1 MQNELFTTWE
11 AARFLA
17 QWLPLRSQKAWYRYL
32 MINPSQYLAQDGYK
46 ISVHVINGERRYS
59 KFALTALIT
68 AHRNG
73 NEPQPK
79 GTSHD

>member
-32 MINPSQYLAQDGYK
+32 MINPSQYKHQDGYK
-46 ISVHVINGERRYS
+46 LNVKVINGERRYS
-59 KFALTALIT
+59 TAVLTAFIN
-68 AHRNG
+68 AHFN
-73 NEPQPK
+73 K
-79 GTSHD
+79 TK

>member
-32 MINPSQYLAQDGYK
+32 MINPSQYLHQDGYK
-46 ISVHVINGERRYS
+46 LNVQVINGERRYT
-59 KFALTALIT
+59 KTTLVAFM
-68 AHRNG
+68 
-73 NEPQPK
+73 
-79 GTSHD
+79 TSHLSSGEPKQRKQHD

>member
-32 MINPSQYLAQDGYK
+32 MINPSQYRSQDGYK
-46 ISVHVINGERRYS
+46 LNVQVINGERRYR
-59 KFALTALIT
+59 KTTLVAFI
-68 AHRNG
+68 
-73 NEPQPK
+73 
-79 GTSHD
+79 TSHLSSGEPKPRNQHD

>member
-32 MINPSQYLAQDGYK
+32 MINSSQYLHQDGYK
-46 ISVHVINGERRYS
+46 LNVQVINGERRYTQATLVA
-59 KFALTALIT
+59 FIT
-68 AHRNG
+68 AHF
-73 NEPQPK
+73 K
-79 GTSHD
+79 

>member
-32 MINPSQYLAQDGYK
+32 IINPSQYHSQDGYK
-46 ISVHVINGERRYS
+46 LIVQVINGERRYS
-59 KFALTALIT
+59 TAVLTAFINAHFST
-68 AHRNG
+68 A
-73 NEPQPK
+73 K
-79 GTSHD
+79 